1 LEERKDWVKRDE
13 KYKRILV
20 KIGTGVITSSDN
32 MLDKKKIEGILGQ
45 VVKIM
50 DRGTEVLIVTSGA
63 IGAGMGVLKK
73 CTRPQSLP
81 ELQACAAIGQNQLMN
96 MYEEYLK
103 SKGYV
108 GAQILLTQD
117 DLTDRKRYL
126 NAKNTISTLIG
137 EGVIPII
144 NENDTVSTDEI
155 RFGDNDRL
163 SSLVANL
170 AEADLLVMLSTVE
183 GLCEYDSAK
192 KRPVRCIGIVDKITR
207 EIEDLAVNQKSKTGV
222 GGMISKLQAAKITTS
237 SGIPCVVANGSD
249 KDILLR
255 IVDRKRAGT
264 LFLASRVAMSARKHW
279 IAYTSKPKGAIK
291 VDKGAREALEKGN
304 KSLLASGVIGES
316 GKFDVGDVVS
326 IADEKDDEFARG
338 LTNFS
343 LMEIKKIKGL
353 KSSQIKEALG
363 YKYYDEIVHR
373 DNLVML

>member
-1 LEERKDWVKRDE
+1 MKSDK

-32 MLDKKKIEGILGQ
+32 TLDKKKIEGLLSQ
-45 VVKIM
+45 VVRIM
-50 DRGTEVLIVTSGA
+50 GRGIEILIVTSGA

-96 MYEEYLK
+96 MYEGYLK

-126 NAKNTISTLIG
+126 NAKNTIATLIK

-144 NENDTVSTDEI
+144 NENDTVATDEI
-155 RFGDNDRL
+155 KFGDNDRL

-192 KRPVRCIGIVDKITR
+192 KTPIRCIGIVDKITR
-207 EIEDLAVNQKSKTGV
+207 EIEDLAVNQKSKTGI

-237 SGIPCVVANGSD
+237 SGIPCIVANGND
-249 KDILLR
+249 KDIL
-255 IVDRKRAGT
+255 IKIIDGKRAGT
-264 LFLASRVAMSARKHW
+264 LFLAGREAISARKHW
-279 IAYTSKPKGAIK
+279 IAYTSRPKGTIK
-291 VDKGAREALEKGN
+291 VDNGAREALEKRN
-304 KSLLASGVIGES
+304 KSLLASGITGES

-326 IADEKDDEFARG
+326 IVDEKDDEFARG

-343 LMEIKKIKGL
+343 WMEIRKIKGL
-353 KSSQIKEALG
+353 KSSEIKEALG

-373 DNLVML
+373 DNLVVL